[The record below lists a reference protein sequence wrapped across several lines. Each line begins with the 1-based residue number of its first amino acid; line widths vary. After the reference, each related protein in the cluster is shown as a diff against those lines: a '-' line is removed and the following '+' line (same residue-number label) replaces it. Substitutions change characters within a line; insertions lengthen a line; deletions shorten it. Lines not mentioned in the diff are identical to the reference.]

1 MRWFVLILL
10 SVTLTLVSWPVFA
23 ISWNR
28 TDHLFSIERS
38 KNKNLVQYDV
48 RLMENND
55 LPDSSPVTVYWTLEN
70 GRQEELNTIEREYA
84 YGIDS
89 QEKLEKN
96 KFRILLHAL
105 RQREIVV
112 EKIGGSFKAIVSING
127 KQSILEKVYIES
139 KEILRGL
146 PKVLYVELFGRT
158 KEADHPIRERIIP
171 R

>member
-1 MRWFVLILL
+1 MRWSVLILL
-10 SVTLTLVSWPVFA
+10 SLILSFLSWPVFA
-23 ISWNR
+23 VSWNR

-55 LPDSSPVTVYWTLEN
+55 LPDSSPVTVYWVLEN
-70 GRQEELNTIEREYA
+70 GRQEELTSIERKYA

-105 RQREIVV
+105 KQREIVV
-112 EKIGGSFKAIVSING
+112 ERIDSSFKALVSING
-127 KQSILEKVYIES
+127 KQSILERVYIES
-139 KEILRGL
+139 KEILKGL
-146 PKVLYVELFGRT
+146 PRVLYVELFGRT
-158 KEADHPIRERIIP
+158 KEADHPIKERIIP